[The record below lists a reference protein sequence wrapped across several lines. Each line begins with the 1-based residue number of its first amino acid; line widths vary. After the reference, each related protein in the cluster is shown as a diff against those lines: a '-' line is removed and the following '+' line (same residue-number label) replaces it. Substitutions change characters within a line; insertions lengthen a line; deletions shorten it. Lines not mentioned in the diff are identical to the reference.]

1 MVDIFDTKFEAAKVE
16 VFDNR
21 VKKGEDVNVSAKDP
35 TLKRLHVGCGWD
47 LNTFDTDSL
56 DLDMSCFL
64 LDKTGKTR
72 MDEDFVFY
80 NNMQALG
87 GAVRHSGDSRT
98 GAGDGDDEFILLDLA
113 GIPFDIIRVLFVLT
127 IYQANY
133 KEQNIGMIRN
143 SYLRLV
149 NADTMNE
156 IMRYELRDELRDRKE
171 GGIVIAALDREG
183 PKWHFRTIGE
193 GVPNGLPEVAEM
205 HGIIVGQS

>member
-193 GVPNGLPEVAEM
+193 GVPGGLAEVADM